1 MATKT
6 ERKRRAQK
14 REQNLAKA
22 MSHKDRA
29 DALKIFNER
38 TASTNEV
45 AKELGL
51 DVRKL
56 GYHVRK
62 LHELGCIEVV
72 DTQRVR
78 GALETFYC
86 ATAKPIVYSEDWDEI
101 PEDRRPALIGEFTQA
116 IIDNVVCSVNA
127 GVLGKDGD
135 FWIGPTPVVTDR
147 QGLKKLVAFH
157 EALNEKALEVQA
169 DYAERKANGE
179 AGDPIDIVSAQ
190 ACFPVSPLSKKR

>member
-6 ERKRRAQK
+6 ERQRQAQK
-14 REQNLAKA
+14 REQNRARA
-22 MSHKDRA
+22 MSHEDRA
-29 DALKIFNER
+29 NALKIFNER
-38 TASTNEV
+38 TASTNEI
-45 AKELGL
+45 ANELGV

-62 LHELGCIEVV
+62 LFELECIEVV

-78 GALETFYC
+78 GAIETFYC
-86 ATAKPIVYSEDWDEI
+86 ATVKPIVYSDDWDEI
-101 PEDRRPALIGEFTQA
+101 PEDRRPKLIGEFTQA
-116 IIDNVVCSVNA
+116 IIDNVVRSVNA

-147 QGLKKLVAFH
+147 EGLKRLVALH
-157 EALNEKALEVQA
+157 EALNEKTLEVQA
-169 DYAERKANGE
+169 DYAERKTNGE

-190 ACFPVSPLSKKR
+190 ACFPTSPLSKKR